1 MASDSGWLFCVGMN
15 LLGIDW
21 GEKRIGLAYAD
32 ELGIAYPLPAA
43 VARSQKMRLQQIA
56 QFIGERNIDAL
67 VVGYPINMNGTVGF
81 KAQQVDAFIKLLEG
95 RFRLPVFRI
104 DERLSS
110 HAVEQGLRAQKRQV
124 DRRSGEVDSLAA
136 SLILQ
141 DYVEANQAEFIDPLE
156 FELED

>member
-1 MASDSGWLFCVGMN
+1 MH

-21 GEKRIGLAYAD
+21 GEKRIGLAFAD
-32 ELGIAYPLPAA
+32 ELGLAYPLPAA
-43 VARSQKMRLQQIA
+43 VARNQKMRLQQIG
-56 QFIGERNIDAL
+56 QLIEDRKIDAL
-67 VVGYPINMNGTVGF
+67 VVGYPINMNGSVGF

-95 RFRLPVFRI
+95 RFRLPVHRI

-110 HAVEQGLRAQKRQV
+110 HAVEQGLRAQKKQV

-141 DYVEANQAEFIDPLE
+141 DYVEANQIGLVDSFDYDINQ
-156 FELED
+156 

>member
-1 MASDSGWLFCVGMN
+1 MN

-21 GEKRIGLAYAD
+21 GEKRIGLAFAD
-32 ELGIAYPLPAA
+32 ELGLAYPLPAA
-43 VARSQKMRLQQIA
+43 IARSQKMRLQQIE
-56 QFIGERNIDAL
+56 QLIEDRKIDAI
-67 VVGYPINMNGTVGF
+67 VVGYPINMNGSVGF

-95 RFRLPVFRI
+95 RFRLPVHRI

-110 HAVEQGLRAQKRQV
+110 HAVEQGLRAQKKQV

-141 DYVEANQAEFIDPLE
+141 DYVEANQIGLVDTFDY
-156 FELED
+156 DMDQ

>member
-1 MASDSGWLFCVGMN
+1 MN

-21 GEKRIGLAYAD
+21 GEKRIGLAFAD
-32 ELGIAYPLPAA
+32 ELGLAYPLPAA
-43 VARSQKMRLQQIA
+43 IARSQKMRLQQIE
-56 QFIGERNIDAL
+56 QLIEDRKIDAI
-67 VVGYPINMNGTVGF
+67 VVGYPINMNGSVGF

-95 RFRLPVFRI
+95 RFRLPVHRI

-110 HAVEQGLRAQKRQV
+110 HAVEQGLRAQKKQV

-141 DYVEANQAEFIDPLE
+141 DYVEANQIGLVDTLDYDIDQ
-156 FELED
+156 

>member
-1 MASDSGWLFCVGMN
+1 MN

-21 GEKRIGLAYAD
+21 GEKRIGLAFAD
-32 ELGIAYPLPAA
+32 ELGLAYPLPAA
-43 VARSQKMRLQQIA
+43 IARSQKMRLQQIE
-56 QFIGERNIDAL
+56 QLIEDRKIDAI
-67 VVGYPINMNGTVGF
+67 VVGYPINMNGSVGF

-95 RFRLPVFRI
+95 RFRLPVHRI

-110 HAVEQGLRAQKRQV
+110 HAVEQGLRAQKKQV

-141 DYVEANQAEFIDPLE
+141 DYVEANQIGLVDTVDYDIDQ
-156 FELED
+156 

>member
-1 MASDSGWLFCVGMN
+1 MN

-21 GEKRIGLAYAD
+21 GEKRIGLAFAD
-32 ELGIAYPLPAA
+32 DLGLAYPLPAA
-43 VARSQKMRLQQIA
+43 IARNQKMRLQQIG
-56 QFIGERNIDAL
+56 QLIEDRKIDAI
-67 VVGYPINMNGTVGF
+67 VVGYPINMNGSVGF

-95 RFRLPVFRI
+95 RFRLPVHRI

-110 HAVEQGLRAQKRQV
+110 HAVEQGLRVQKKQV

-141 DYVEANQAEFIDPLE
+141 DYVEANQIGLVDPVEYGIDH
-156 FELED
+156 

>member
-1 MASDSGWLFCVGMN
+1 MN

-21 GEKRIGLAYAD
+21 GEKRIGLAFAD
-32 ELGIAYPLPAA
+32 ELGLAYPLPAA
-43 VARSQKMRLQQIA
+43 IARSQKMRLQQIE
-56 QFIGERNIDAL
+56 QLIEDRKIDAI
-67 VVGYPINMNGTVGF
+67 VVGYPINMNGSVGF

-95 RFRLPVFRI
+95 RFRLPVHRI

-110 HAVEQGLRAQKRQV
+110 HAVEQGLRAQKKQV

-141 DYVEANQAEFIDPLE
+141 DYIEANQIGLVDTVDYDIDQ
-156 FELED
+156 

>member
-1 MASDSGWLFCVGMN
+1 MN

-21 GEKRIGLAYAD
+21 GEKRIGLAFAD
-32 ELGIAYPLPAA
+32 ELGLAYPLPAA
-43 VARSQKMRLQQIA
+43 IARSQKMRLQQIE
-56 QFIGERNIDAL
+56 QLIEDRKIDAI
-67 VVGYPINMNGTVGF
+67 VVGYPINMNGSVGF

-95 RFRLPVFRI
+95 RFRLPVHRI

-110 HAVEQGLRAQKRQV
+110 HAVEQGLRAQKKQV

-141 DYVEANQAEFIDPLE
+141 DYVEANQIGLVDTFDYDIDQ
-156 FELED
+156 

>member
-1 MASDSGWLFCVGMN
+1 MN

-21 GEKRIGLAYAD
+21 GEKRIGLAFAD
-32 ELGIAYPLPAA
+32 ELGLAYPLPAA
-43 VARSQKMRLQQIA
+43 IARSQKMRLQQIE
-56 QFIGERNIDAL
+56 QLIEERKIDAI
-67 VVGYPINMNGTVGF
+67 VVGYPINMNGSVGF

-95 RFRLPVFRI
+95 RFRLPVHRI

-110 HAVEQGLRAQKRQV
+110 HAVEQGLRAQNKQV

-141 DYVEANQAEFIDPLE
+141 DYVEANHISLVDPFDYDIDQ
-156 FELED
+156 

>member
-1 MASDSGWLFCVGMN
+1 
-15 LLGIDW
+15 
-21 GEKRIGLAYAD
+21 LAYAD

-43 VARSQKMRLQQIA
+43 IGRSQKMRLQQIA
-56 QFIGERNIDAL
+56 QLIEERKIDAL
-67 VVGYPINMNGTVGF
+67 VVGYPINMNGSVGF
-81 KAQQVDAFIKLLEG
+81 KAQQVDGFITLLEG

-141 DYVEANQAEFIDPLE
+141 DYVEANQIHFIDPLE
-156 FELED
+156 FEQED